1 MGAGASSVNN
11 EGTVDEVIQRIL
23 KSSTYYID
31 DDSPITEQE
40 IEAARAGWQMIIE
53 DRSPAYLEVR
63 DNEGFEATSC
73 LSWFYDSFFRIS
85 HDNDQVSKELYQV
98 TLFIIFDF
106 LLLISQ

>member
-1 MGAGASSVNN
+1 MGGGASSFNN
-11 EGTVDEVIQRIL
+11 EGTVEEVVERIL
-23 KSSTYYID
+23 KGCSYYID
-31 DDSPITEQE
+31 DDLPITDQE
-40 IEAARAGWQMIIE
+40 IDAARAGWQMIVE

-98 TLFIIFDF
+98 TFNIILSNF
-106 LLLISQ
+106 STE